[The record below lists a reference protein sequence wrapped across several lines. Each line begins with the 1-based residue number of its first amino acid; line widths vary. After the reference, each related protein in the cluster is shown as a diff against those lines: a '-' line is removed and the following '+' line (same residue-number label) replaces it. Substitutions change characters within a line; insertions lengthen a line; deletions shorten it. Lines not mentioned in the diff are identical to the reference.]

1 MLNGQRDSQVM
12 EENKRPY
19 GEKYLEVFDVGDL
32 VSWTDLGKPKEYG
45 FIQRIYVQ
53 DCGPSAVGREFM
65 FARIKKTNGST
76 ENYMLSALTLESGN
90 NNKVVP

>member
-1 MLNGQRDSQVM
+1 MLNGQQDFRVM
-12 EENKRPY
+12 EENKKPY
-19 GEKYLEVFDVGDL
+19 GKQYLEVFNVGDL
-32 VSWTDLGKPKEYG
+32 VSWIDLGKPKEYG

>member
-1 MLNGQRDSQVM
+1 MWSGRQGSPVM

-19 GEKYLEVFDVGDL
+19 GEKYLEIFNIGDL
-32 VSWTDLGKPKEYG
+32 VSWIDLGKPKEYG

-90 NNKVVP
+90 NKAVL